1 MLLPLI
7 KKKRKKETSVP
18 ASRISSFSRGL
29 WNGYRLKKT
38 YWVLAPPTQKKKKPA
53 YTEAGAVLR
62 SSMINASC
70 QQGKHRKGSIL
81 HDFLVLHHLRPIGPI
96 GSLASNS
103 TSIKLNTF
111 GDVKVIF
118 NFESQ
123 WIYSFSDFG
132 FLMSKI
138 KINGSIVCIIPKGL
152 GRFPPEVK
160 YIVQQQQSNSN

>member
-1 MLLPLI
+1 MELYHTKKCLYFLLSLTDSSNFPLSI
-7 KKKRKKETSVP
+7 LFKK
-18 ASRISSFSRGL
+18 
-29 WNGYRLKKT
+29 
-38 YWVLAPPTQKKKKPA
+38 KKKKPA

>member
-1 MLLPLI
+1 MELYHTKKCLYFLLSLTDSSNFPLSI
-7 KKKRKKETSVP
+7 
-18 ASRISSFSRGL
+18 L
-29 WNGYRLKKT
+29 L
-38 YWVLAPPTQKKKKPA
+38 KKKK
-53 YTEAGAVLR
+53 TCIHRGRCCSEILNDKC
-62 SSMINASC
+62 SLST
-70 QQGKHRKGSIL
+70 GKHRKGSIL
-81 HDFLVLHHLRPIGPI
+81 HDFLILHHLRPIGPI

-132 FLMSKI
+132 FLMSKTKI
-138 KINGSIVCIIPKGL
+138 KGSIVCIVPKGL

-160 YIVQQQQSNSN
+160 YIVQKQQSNSN